1 MRRAA
6 LLLLVL
12 AIPLAAGCGG
22 DEDGGDGGDGGGQT
36 IDVSAV
42 DFRFDPAELTADAG
56 DLTIALT
63 NDGESPHAIEIE
75 GGGVE
80 EASDT
85 INAGDST
92 DLTVSLEDGTYEIYC
107 PVGDHRERGMVGT
120 LTVGGGGAGAGGTT
134 EDETNTGG
142 NETPTGETD
151 SETETDGDDSSG
163 GGGGY

>member
-22 DEDGGDGGDGGGQT
+22 DEDAGDGGDGGGQT
-36 IDVSAV
+36 IDVSAT
-42 DFRFDPAELTADAG
+42 DFKFDPAELSADAG
-56 DLTIALT
+56 EVTIVLT

-80 EASDT
+80 ESSDT

-92 DLTVSLEDGTYEIYC
+92 ELTVSLEEGMYEIYC
-107 PVGDHRERGMVGT
+107 PVGDHKDRGMVGT
-120 LTVGGGGAGAGGTT
+120 LTVGGGGGGGAGATT
-134 EDETNTGG
+134 EDETHTDDG
-142 NETPTGETD
+142 ETHTGETD
-151 SETETDGDDSSG
+151 TGGEDDSSG
-163 GGGGY
+163 GGGY